1 MNGSPGVSRKGVSI
15 PFDLSGADFSHCFPT
30 LAISEKPPDL
40 YMGFVYNQ
48 ERLNKSEPTRTRKIK
63 WESKE
68 MTKGAVEQKEIN
80 HIIIINPNNIM
91 VIIYSTVLCSSNIL
105 IIL

>member
-1 MNGSPGVSRKGVSI
+1 
-15 PFDLSGADFSHCFPT
+15 
-30 LAISEKPPDL
+30 
-40 YMGFVYNQ
+40 MGFVYNQ
-48 ERLNKSEPTRTRKIK
+48 ERLNKSEPTRTRKLK